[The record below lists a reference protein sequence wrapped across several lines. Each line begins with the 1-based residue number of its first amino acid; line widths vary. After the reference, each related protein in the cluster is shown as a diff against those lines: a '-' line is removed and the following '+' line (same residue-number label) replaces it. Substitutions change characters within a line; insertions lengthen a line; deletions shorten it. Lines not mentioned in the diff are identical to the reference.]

1 MTTKELLA
9 EARGVLLIQSKD
21 QLGVVTA
28 IAQDLLLEGT
38 ETATLLAQAA
48 NYWAAG
54 DLDSAGLERSVQT
67 ICANAI
73 TGALE
78 QAQVA
83 AKDIQDMR
91 NRVMAFVTGILG
103 AIKFA

>member
-1 MTTKELLA
+1 
-9 EARGVLLIQSKD
+9 
-21 QLGVVTA
+21 
-28 IAQDLLLEGT
+28 
-38 ETATLLAQAA
+38 
-48 NYWAAG
+48 
-54 DLDSAGLERSVQT
+54 LERSVQT